1 VCLLLRGRVQ
11 HMLGARF
18 AVMRVIAACI
28 LNMQIP
34 SARALDICR
43 KRTSAASSSTSQVRI
58 DSSNKCRASCNT
70 QEYTRSLRCGLS
82 SISVTFPHLDT

>member
-1 VCLLLRGRVQ
+1 MCLLLRGRVQ

-34 SARALDICR
+34 SARALDILQEEDFR
-43 KRTSAASSSTSQVRI
+43 SFVI
-58 DSSNKCRASCNT
+58 DLAGA
-70 QEYTRSLRCGLS
+70 Y
-82 SISVTFPHLDT
+82 

>member
-1 VCLLLRGRVQ
+1 MCLLLQ

-34 SARALDICR
+34 SARALDIL
-43 KRTSAASSSTSQVRI
+43 
-58 DSSNKCRASCNT
+58 
-70 QEYTRSLRCGLS
+70 QEEDFRSFVINLAGAY
-82 SISVTFPHLDT
+82 